1 MPESEDKF
9 DVGGVLLNQ
18 PFKIR
23 RLGHFGFNLSD
34 MEAGV
39 HFYVDLL
46 GFRISDVMDY
56 SRRAKDPAQVAGL
69 GDPNGYF
76 TRYGTDHHAMVLFPK
91 RVRDALGRQERPGIT
106 INQITWQVGSLAEVG
121 NAIKWFNQRDIKQ
134 QRSGRDM
141 PGSNWH
147 TYLYDPDGQ
156 SNELYYGIEQIG
168 WNGHSKPRAMYDRGF
183 DKPPELPQI
192 SEFDEVEQARA
203 KGVDILSGYRHIDKL
218 PATYDVDGV
227 LLPRPFKVVRLGPVY
242 LFTENLEQA
251 TEFYRDT
258 LGFTLTE
265 EVAWRGERCLF
276 LRANTEHHALALF
289 PLKLRDA
296 LGLSV
301 HSKCAA
307 LGIQL
312 ANYRQLQNAVKFFR
326 EHGVEV
332 TEALPNEL
340 HPGIEYS
347 ATVRDPDGHT
357 LQLYYAME
365 QIGWEGKPRP
375 QNLRQPRKLSDW
387 PESLDHDSNAYLGEA
402 FSGPWA

>member
-1 MPESEDKF
+1 MSEAQGKF

-23 RLGHFGFNLSD
+23 RLGHFGFNLSN

-91 RVRDALGRQERPGIT
+91 RVRDALGRQEQPGIT
-106 INQITWQVGSLAEVG
+106 VNQITWQVGSLAEVG
-121 NAIKWFNQRDIKQ
+121 NAIKWFNERGIKQ

-147 TYLYDPDGQ
+147 TYLYDSDGQ

-203 KGVDILSGYRHIDKL
+203 KGIDILSGYRHIDKL

-227 LLPRPFKVVRLGPVY
+227 LLPRPFKIVRLGPVY
-242 LFTENLEQA
+242 LFTEDLEKA
-251 TEFYRDT
+251 AEFYRGT

-265 EVAWRGERCLF
+265 QIVYRGERCLF
-276 LRANTEHHALALF
+276 MRANNEHHSLALF
-289 PLKLRDA
+289 PLKLRDT
-296 LGLSV
+296 LGLSP

-307 LGIQL
+307 FGLQL
-312 ANYRQLQNAVKFFR
+312 ANYRQLRDAVKFFR
-326 EHGVEV
+326 DNQVEV
-332 TEALPNEL
+332 TESLPHEL

-357 LQLYYAME
+357 IQLYYAME
-365 QIGWEGKPRP
+365 QIGWDGKPRP
-375 QNLRQPRKLSDW
+375 KNLRQPRNLNEW
-387 PESLDHDSNAYLGEA
+387 PDALDHDVNAYLGEP

>member
-1 MPESEDKF
+1 MSEAREKF
-9 DVGGVLLNQ
+9 NVGGVLSDQ

-23 RLGHFGFNLSD
+23 RLGHFGFNLSH
-34 MEAGV
+34 MEAGF
-39 HFYVDLL
+39 HFYIELL
-46 GFRISDVMDY
+46 GFRVSDVIDF
-56 SRRAKDPAQVAGL
+56 SRRAKDPAQMAGL

-91 RVRDALGRQERPGIT
+91 RVRDALGRHEQPGIT
-106 INQITWQVGSLAEVG
+106 INQITWQVGSLVEVG
-121 NAIKWFNQRDIKQ
+121 NAIKWFNQRGIKQ

-168 WNGHSKPRAMYDRGF
+168 WNGHSKPKAMYDRGF
-183 DKPPELPQI
+183 DQPPELPQI

-203 KGVDILSGYRHIDKL
+203 KGIDIFSGYRHMDKL

-227 LLPRPFKVVRLGPVY
+227 LLSRPFKIVRLGPVY
-242 LFTENLEQA
+242 LFTESLEKA
-251 TEFYRDT
+251 AEFYRDT

-265 EVAWRGERCLF
+265 EAVWRGERCLF
-276 LRANTEHHALALF
+276 LRANTEHHSLALL
-289 PLKLRDA
+289 PVKLRDT
-296 LGLSV
+296 LGLSP

-307 LGIQL
+307 FGLQL
-312 ANYRQLQNAVKFFR
+312 ANYRQLRDAVKFFR
-326 EHGVEV
+326 DRGVEV
-332 TEALPNEL
+332 TEALPQEL

-365 QIGWEGKPRP
+365 QIGWDGKPKPKDR
-375 QNLRQPRKLSDW
+375 RQSPKLADW
-387 PESLDHDSNAYLGEA
+387 PETLASDANAYLGEP
-402 FSGPWA
+402 FLGPWG